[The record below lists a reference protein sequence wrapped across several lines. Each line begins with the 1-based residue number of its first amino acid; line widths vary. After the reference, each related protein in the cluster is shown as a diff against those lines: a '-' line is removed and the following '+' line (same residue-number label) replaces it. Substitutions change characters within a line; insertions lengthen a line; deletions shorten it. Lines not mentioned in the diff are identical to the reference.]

1 MTRSMHPTEASFT
14 APHPACR
21 NPEWWHA
28 PDAHSTE
35 VEVTELVA
43 ALVRAIQPEFVVE
56 TGTGLGF
63 TARAIAEALSHN
75 GHGNLVSLEVD
86 AGRHATAVERM
97 GSLLRSSGGPADLVL
112 MSSLEWNPSGRG
124 IDFAW
129 FDSLYELRA
138 REFRHYYGLG
148 ALSQG
153 SIVGFHDWTSGL
165 RGHYLDMRD
174 EIEGLRKQEL
184 LVPIYIPT
192 PRGVCLAEVR

>member
-1 MTRSMHPTEASFT
+1 MHASEATFT
-14 APHPACR
+14 APHRACR

-43 ALVRAIQPEFVVE
+43 ALVRAMQPELVVE

-63 TARAIAEALSHN
+63 TARAIGEALGRN
-75 GHGNLVSLEVD
+75 GHGHLISLEVD
-86 AGRHATAVERM
+86 ATRHAAALERM
-97 GSLLRSSGGPADLVL
+97 GSLLANSGGPANLL
-112 MSSLEWNPSGRG
+112 LRSSLEWDPAGRN

-138 REFRHYYGLG
+138 TEFRRFHKLG
-148 ALSQG
+148 ALPQG
-153 SIVGFHDWTSGL
+153 TIVGFHDWTSGL
-165 RGHYLDMRD
+165 RGHYLDMRE
-174 EIEGLRKQEL
+174 EIERLRTEGLI
-184 LVPIYIPT
+184 VPIYIPT